1 MNCSDCKD
9 SPLEKVLSQQGVEV
23 DYCRQCH
30 GVWLDRGGIYLL
42 ARRPQNF
49 SRRLKEADKKN
60 REQKLSPKTN
70 QPMSL
75 LNYPEGSVIHVCD
88 SGGIWIDGSQIL
100 KYNQG
105 NESSL
110 NLSIILGC
118 EKQPLS
124 KEKPLSSMI
133 KAPPPPRL
141 DKHFLD
147 WHAKKHLCNVNIKFR
162 GFNRL
167 HLLGQLLVTKWTSP
181 TYYYYF

>member
-30 GVWLDRGGIYLL
+30 GVWLDRGEIYLL

-133 KAPPPPRL
+133 KAPP
-141 DKHFLD
+141 H
-147 WHAKKHLCNVNIKFR
+147 R
-162 GFNRL
+162 G
-167 HLLGQLLVTKWTSP
+167 WTSISWIGMQKNIFVMLILSLGALIACIFLGS
-181 TYYYYF
+181 YW